1 MSNRI
6 TEKLC
11 ILFDIIELIDDKD
24 GISKQFNPGAHDL
37 NSELPRR
44 ENEIKTIFEMHL
56 FSNLFPQFTLYRNPE
71 S

>member
-24 GISKQFNPGAHDL
+24 RISKQFNPGAHDL
-37 NSELPRR
+37 NSELLAERMR
-44 ENEIKTIFEMHL
+44 SKLYFEMHL